1 MVVAVEDFPILN
13 HHQSQDTLPET
24 NIDNSSPLKIDHL
37 EVRRFLLETAIF
49 RDEHLSFREGSHE
62 TLPTFLRGRERA
74 TNNPS
79 KEGDATLVAACTHG
93 FDTHTQ
99 SFTYKDQSLTV
110 CRSPLHGWYG

>member
-62 TLPTFLRGRERA
+62 TLPTFFVEESEPQ
-74 TNNPS
+74 TIHQ
-79 KEGDATLVAACTHG
+79 KKV
-93 FDTHTQ
+93 TQ
-99 SFTYKDQSLTV
+99 L
-110 CRSPLHGWYG
+110 